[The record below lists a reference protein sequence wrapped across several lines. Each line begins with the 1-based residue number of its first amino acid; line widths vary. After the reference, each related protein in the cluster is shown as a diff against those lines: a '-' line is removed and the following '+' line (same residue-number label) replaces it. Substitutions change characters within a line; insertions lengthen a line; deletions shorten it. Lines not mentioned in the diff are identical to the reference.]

1 MGFYS
6 PSQLVQ
12 DAQRHNVAILPVCV
26 NASQDNHTV
35 VSQQNGLAIR
45 LGMRQI
51 KGLSE
56 HGIQSVLANRPH
68 SGYRHPSQVKQ
79 LSINKK
85 DIELLASAN
94 ALHNVSGDR
103 FQTRWAIMD
112 SASDL
117 PLFSQI
123 DDSFEKG
130 HDEQGLQQPSEMQD
144 LLEDFTSVGISLN
157 KHPITLLEEANRLGR
172 FTHMKDLKQQRHKS
186 MVTVVGLVTGKQS
199 PGTAAGVTFVTL
211 EDNTGNINVVVWGA
225 TARAQQQ
232 AYLTAK
238 ALKVQGILE
247 KEGEVVHVIAGKLID
262 ITDEIVGLKTKSR
275 DFH

>member
-1 MGFYS
+1 
-6 PSQLVQ
+6 
-12 DAQRHNVAILPVCV
+12 
-26 NASQDNHTV
+26 
-35 VSQQNGLAIR
+35 
-45 LGMRQI
+45 MRQI

-85 DIELLASAN
+85 DIELIASAN

-123 DDSFEKG
+123 DDSFGKG
-130 HDEQGLQQPSEMQD
+130 YDEQGLQQPSEMQD

-211 EDNTGNINVVVWGA
+211 EDNTGNINVVVWGT

>member
-1 MGFYS
+1 
-6 PSQLVQ
+6 
-12 DAQRHNVAILPVCV
+12 
-26 NASQDNHTV
+26 
-35 VSQQNGLAIR
+35 
-45 LGMRQI
+45 
-51 KGLSE
+51 
-56 HGIQSVLANRPH
+56 
-68 SGYRHPSQVKQ
+68 
-79 LSINKK
+79 
-85 DIELLASAN
+85 
-94 ALHNVSGDR
+94 
-103 FQTRWAIMD
+103 MD

-117 PLFSQI
+117 PLFHQAY
-123 DDSFEKG
+123 DKVEHALHK
-130 HDEQGLQQPSEMQD
+130 PNEMQD
-144 LLEDFTSVGISLN
+144 LLEDFTSVGVSLN

-238 ALKVQGILE
+238 ALKVQGVLE
-247 KEGEVVHVIAGKLID
+247 KEGEVVYVIAGKLID
-262 ITDEIVGLKTKSR
+262 ITDEIVGLNTKSR